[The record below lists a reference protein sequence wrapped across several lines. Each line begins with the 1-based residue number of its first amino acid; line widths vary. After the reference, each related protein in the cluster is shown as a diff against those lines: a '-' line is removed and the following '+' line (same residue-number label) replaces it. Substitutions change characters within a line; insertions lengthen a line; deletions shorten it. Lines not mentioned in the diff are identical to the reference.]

1 MNSLPLRTLLLGA
14 IFCLAQGPVRA
25 DENFPRGQLPEGIA
39 PTRYTLEL
47 TIDPRQ
53 EGFTGRVSI
62 DIAIGAP
69 TRVIWLH
76 GLGLTDV
83 EARVEAS
90 GEAVA
95 ASYTV
100 ADPVTGVVR
109 LDLER
114 EIGAGPA
121 TLRFRYGGHYQEGA
135 EGLFLAQ
142 VGEDRYVYSQLES
155 IDARRVFPG
164 FDEPRFK
171 TPFDITVIAA
181 AGDVVATNTPL
192 VATEPAGEGLLAHHF
207 QTTLP
212 LPTYLLAFAVGPLD
226 VVEAAPIP
234 ANEIRDRPLPL
245 RGIATRGQGPRLAFA
260 LANTASMVAG
270 LERYFGIPF
279 PYPKLDLIAAPSLG
293 GAMENAGAIIYD
305 AYLLLLDDDASPSQL
320 RGFGIT
326 HAHELAH
333 QWFGDL
339 VTPWWWEDTW
349 LNESFASWMA
359 GKIAMQWRPQLFD
372 GTDIA
377 NAAFRT
383 MDQDSRAAGRPIR
396 EPVTDN
402 QRIQST
408 FDAITYQKG
417 GGVLAMFE
425 SYLGEET
432 FQAGVRLHLQRHL
445 HATATSDQFFEAM
458 ADASGQPRVVDAF
471 RSFVEQPGVPLVTA
485 ALSADGKELEL
496 SQSRYQPIG
505 VTYPSKQAWKIPVC
519 VSLDASA
526 GPDRRCMLLDGQ
538 DGKLSMP
545 AGTTVVMP
553 NADGAGYYRFALD
566 DATLDALLAISPTL
580 PDREALA
587 LLDSVSAAFR
597 AGKLSFDQLVV
608 AARQF
613 ANHPNRRV
621 ATGLSGQLLDI
632 RSRWASPDERN
643 ALSKM
648 LVDIYAPQLEL
659 LGMDPR
665 AGAYAAEDPE
675 RRLRRTALVG
685 LLAIEGQYT
694 PTVTTLLQAA
704 ERSLEDP
711 AALDPEFR
719 EAAWTVGVRE
729 GGAGFVAA
737 MKDRVVNSPDPSI
750 RLAAASALG
759 AADRSSLSTEVLE
772 LTTQPGV
779 GVNEMFSIAFRQ
791 VGYPASRDA
800 AWTWLQDNFE
810 RFSNKLPGFAQGF
823 AYALPAP
830 FCDSGHREA
839 AARFMEQAA
848 KKSPVGP
855 LRIAQTLE
863 SIDLCVAQKA
873 VLGSQVSAALGTAV
887 P

>member
-1 MNSLPLRTLLLGA
+1 MPGLPVRTLLLVA
-14 IFCLAQGPVRA
+14 LFCIAQGPVRA
-25 DENFPRGQLPEGIA
+25 DEGFPRGQLPEGIA
-39 PTRYTLEL
+39 PTHYSLEL
-47 TIDPRQ
+47 TIDPRKD
-53 EGFTGRVSI
+53 GFTGRAAI
-62 DIAIGAP
+62 DVEIGSP

-83 EARVEAS
+83 EARVEAN
-90 GEAVA
+90 GEPVA
-95 ASYTV
+95 ATYTV
-100 ADPVTGVVR
+100 VEPVTGVVR

-114 EIGAGPA
+114 EVAAGPA
-121 TLRFRYGGHYQEGA
+121 TLRFSYAGSYQEGA

-181 AGDVVATNTPL
+181 DGDIVATNTPL
-192 VATEPAGEGLLAHHF
+192 VTSEPAGEGLLAHHF

-234 ANEIRDRPLPL
+234 ANEIRDWPLPL
-245 RGIATRGQGPRLAFA
+245 RGLATRGQGPRLTFA

-270 LERYFGIPF
+270 LERYFGLPF
-279 PYPKLDLIAAPSLG
+279 PYPKLDLIAAPSLA

-305 AYLLLLDDDASPSQL
+305 ELVLLIDDDASPSQL
-320 RGFGIT
+320 RSFGEV

-333 QWFGDL
+333 HWFGDL

-359 GKIAMQWRPQLFD
+359 DKIATEWRPQLFD

-377 NAAFRT
+377 SAAFRT

-396 EPVTDN
+396 EPVTDS
-402 QRIQST
+402 QRIRST
-408 FDAITYQKG
+408 FDSITYQKG

-432 FQAGVRLHLQRHL
+432 FREGVRLHLQRHL
-445 HATATSDQFFEAM
+445 HGTATSDQFFESM
-458 ADASGQPRVVDAF
+458 ADASGQPKVVDAF

-496 SQSRYQPIG
+496 SQSRYHPIG
-505 VTYPSKQAWKIPVC
+505 VSYPSKQSWKIPVC
-519 VSLDASA
+519 VSI
-526 GPDRRCMLLDGQ
+526 GPKDGPARRCVLLDGQ
-538 DGKLSMP
+538 DGKLPMP
-545 AGTTVVMP
+545 PSTTMVMP

-566 DATLDALLAISPTL
+566 DAALDALLAVSSSL
-580 PDREALA
+580 PNREALA

-597 AGKLSFDQLVV
+597 AGKLSFERLVA

-613 ANHPNRRV
+613 ATHPNRRV
-621 ATGLSGQLLDI
+621 ALGLSGELVGI
-632 RSRWASPDERN
+632 RDRWASPDERD
-643 ALSKM
+643 ALSRI

-659 LGMDPR
+659 LGLDPR
-665 AGAYAAEDPE
+665 AGAYATEDPE
-675 RRLRRTALVG
+675 RRLRRTALAEI
-685 LLAIEGQYT
+685 LAIDGRHT
-694 PTVTTLLQAA
+694 PTVAILLKAA

-711 AALDPEFR
+711 TALDPEFR
-719 EAAWTVGVRE
+719 KVAWTVGVR
-729 GGAGFVAA
+729 GLGAEFAAA
-737 MKDRVVNSPDPSI
+737 MTDRVVTSQDSSV
-750 RLAAASALG
+750 RVAAANALG
-759 AADRSSLSTEVLE
+759 AADQPAVSAAALE
-772 LTTQPGV
+772 LTTRPGV
-779 GVNEMFSIAFRQ
+779 GVIEMAGIAFGQ
-791 VGYPASRDA
+791 MGNPASRDA
-800 AWTWLQDNFE
+800 AWAWLQDHFE
-810 RFSNKLPGFAQGF
+810 QFSNKLPGFAQEF
-823 AYALPAP
+823 AYALPAR

-839 AARFMEQAA
+839 VAKFMEQAA
-848 KKSPVGP
+848 AKSPVSP
-855 LRIAQTLE
+855 LSIAQTLE
-863 SIDLCVAQKA
+863 RIDLCVAQKA
-873 VLGSQVSAALGTAV
+873 ALGQQVSDTLSVAA